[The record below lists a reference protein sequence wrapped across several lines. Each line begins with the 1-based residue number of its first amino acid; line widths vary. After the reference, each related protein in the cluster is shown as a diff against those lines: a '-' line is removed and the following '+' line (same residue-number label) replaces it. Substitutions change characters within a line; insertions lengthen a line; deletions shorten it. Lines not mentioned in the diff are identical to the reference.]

1 MHVGRTGKLT
11 RQKTHS
17 YDDRAILAHISMLS
31 GYSIRYHTHLSLT
44 PSVAAEHATST
55 YLHIGWGGLGPSRSD
70 RTRSPLLGAPPA

>member
-44 PSVAAEHATST
+44 PSVAAEHTLRAHT
-55 YLHIGWGGLGPSRSD
+55 YTLAGAASVLPP
-70 RTRSPLLGAPPA
+70 RTERGHHCSELRA